1 MFNILSKFSGSVRI
15 LARCPAW
22 DMIIWWSPPQ
32 LINSWESRSQGR
44 ESSYH
49 QSPHS
54 VSLTFTQ
61 SSHINM
67 KLSLLVFIRSLNLLQ
82 KSYEWRRLRW
92 EWKRCVWQF
101 TAFHWSCLVNAFQ
114 WLIEG
119 EEVDED
125 RWLMFYLLRLAIE
138 VNGLHR
144 ACVRRCP
151 LTHRWKV
158 IGAVHNSVNASFH
171 RTGLVAKCNILV
183 AEFGHSFRPRP
194 LAS

>member
-114 WLIEG
+114 WLIE
-119 EEVDED
+119 EEKVDED
-125 RWLMFYLLRLAIE
+125 RWLMFYLLRLAIASSMCSLSP
-138 VNGLHR
+138 NSPLKGHR
-144 ACVRRCP
+144 SCSQFSECQ
-151 LTHRWKV
+151 
-158 IGAVHNSVNASFH
+158 FH
-171 RTGLVAKCNILV
+171 KTGSVAKYNILV